1 MKLVQFRVQ
10 NYRNILD
17 SGPID
22 VGSVTAFVGQNEA
35 GKSNLF
41 EALYC
46 VNPITPE
53 AYKPDEDWPVDQW
66 EGRATANGKEVC
78 SAEFALSEAEIQD
91 VFTFAKPL
99 APPPPPAD
107 ATAEGSPKP
116 PVPTPI
122 PLPKAAT
129 VIARRAYGGE
139 TSHRMRADGAQKLDS
154 AKVIKWMAEKLPKFV
169 LVREYE
175 MSGEQVELDQL
186 LQRLNNAGNKRQAL
200 SNEDQTVL
208 IILDLAAI
216 SLDDFIGKGQ
226 TPEGRTIRSFD
237 KRSASSYLTKQFQ
250 KLWTQKDVRFEID
263 VDGSTLNIFAE
274 DKEIGMPVRLK
285 RRSTGFRWYVSFAW
299 KFTHATRGEF
309 KDCILLLEEPGIHLH
324 YSGQKDLLDTLERLS
339 KDNTILYTTHLASMV
354 DLANPE
360 RVRIVESRDHHLGI
374 THGVVSSSRAPM
386 AVIERSLGLTGDL
399 SGMLG
404 NRQVLIV
411 EGGTDALILQKL
423 SGLLS
428 KNGKG
433 LSDQVYLWPAQTASK
448 TPMYA
453 AFAIGQKWDAGVLL
467 DTDEEGNKAKEKIKT
482 QYLDKMA
489 EDQQNRFRVFML
501 GKAAGI
507 KKTNAGIE
515 DIFPDE
521 FYLECANAAFG
532 VAINIEDLPKDGSDM
547 ITKRVE
553 QVLKTRHDHE
563 ALDKDRV
570 FAQMLRR
577 FDQWGKVDD
586 LPGDTAAHATELFA
600 AINRT
605 FAGG

>member
-1 MKLVQFRVQ
+1 MKLVQFRVL

-17 SGPID
+17 SGLID
-22 VGSVTAFVGQNEA
+22 VGKVTAFVGQNEA

-46 VNPITPE
+46 INPITPE
-53 AYKPDEDWPVDQW
+53 QYKPDEDWPVDQW
-66 EGRATANGKEVC
+66 EGRATAKGKEVC
-78 SAEFALSEAEIQD
+78 SAEFALDEAEIQD
-91 VFTFAKPL
+91 LFTFA
-99 APPPPPAD
+99 APTPAPPPPAD
-107 ATAEGSPKP
+107 TSEDSSTPTAPA
-116 PVPTPI
+116 PI

-139 TSHRMRADGAQKLDS
+139 TSRRMRADGTDKLDQ
-154 AKVIKWMAEKLPKFV
+154 AKLTKWMAEKLPKFV

-186 LQRLNNAGNKRQAL
+186 RQRLTNAGNNRQSL
-200 SNEDQTVL
+200 SNEDQTIL

-216 SLDDFIGKGQ
+216 NLDEFITKGQ
-226 TPEGRTIRSFD
+226 TADGRTVRSFD
-237 KRSASSYLTKQFQ
+237 KRSASAYLTKQFN
-250 KLWTQKDVRFEID
+250 KLWTQKDVRFDID
-263 VDGSTLNIFAE
+263 VDGNTLNIFAQ
-274 DKEIGMPVRLK
+274 DQEIGMPVRLK

-299 KFTHATRGEF
+299 KFTHATRGQF

-324 YSGQKDLLDTLERLS
+324 YSGQKDLLDTFESLS

-360 RVRIVESRDHHLGI
+360 RVRIVESRNHHLGI
-374 THGVVSSSRAPM
+374 TQGVVSSSRGPM
-386 AVIERSLGLTGDL
+386 AVIERSLALTGDL

-428 KNGKG
+428 KNGEG
-433 LSDQVYLWPAQTASK
+433 LSDHVFPWPAQTASK

-467 DTDEEGNKAKEKIKT
+467 DTDLEGNAAREKIKT
-482 QYLDKMA
+482 QYLDKLA

-501 GKAAGI
+501 AKAAGI
-507 KKTNAGIE
+507 KKTDAGIE

-521 FYLECANAAFG
+521 FYVECANAAFG
-532 VAINIEDLPKDGSDM
+532 VAITLDDLPKDGSDM

-553 QVLKTRHDHE
+553 HVLKSRYDHK

-577 FDQWGKVDD
+577 FDQWNTMGD
-586 LPGDTAAHATELFA
+586 LPGDTAARAALLFGT
-600 AINRT
+600 INRT

>member
-1 MKLVQFRVQ
+1 MQLIKFRVQ
-10 NYRNILD
+10 NYRNIWD
-17 SGPID
+17 SGTID
-22 VGSVTAFVGQNEA
+22 ISKVTAFVGQNEA

-46 VNPITPE
+46 INPITPE
-53 AYKPDEDWPVDQW
+53 TYKPDEDWPVDRW
-66 EGRATANGKEVC
+66 EGRATAKGKEVC
-78 SAEFALSEAEIQD
+78 WAEFALTEDEIKD
-91 VFTFAKPL
+91 IFIFAAPE
-99 APPPPPAD
+99 APPPA
-107 ATAEGSPKP
+107 ATPEGSP
-116 PVPTPI
+116 
-122 PLPKAAT
+122 PLTAPALAAAPKTAT
-129 VIARRAYGGE
+129 VIASRAYGYK
-139 TSHRMRADGAQKLDS
+139 TAYSMRAEGAQKLDH
-154 AKVIKWMAEKLPKFV
+154 AKVSQWIAEKLPKFV

-186 LQRLNNAGNKRQAL
+186 RQRLANAGNNRQSL
-200 SNEDQTVL
+200 SNDDQTIL

-216 SLDDFIGKGQ
+216 DLDDFIKKGQ
-226 TPEGRTIRSFD
+226 TTDGRTVRSFD
-237 KRSASSYLTKQFQ
+237 KRSASSYLTRQFQ
-250 KLWTQKDVRFEID
+250 KLWTQKNVRFDID

-274 DKEIGMPVRLK
+274 DHEIGMPVRLK

-299 KFTHATRGEF
+299 KFTHATRGDF

-324 YSGQKDLLDTLERLS
+324 YSGQKDLLDTFENLS
-339 KDNTILYTTHLASMV
+339 NDNTILYTTHLASMV

-360 RVRIVESRDHHLGI
+360 RVRIVESHNHHLGI
-374 THGVVSSSRAPM
+374 TQGVVSSSRGPM

-428 KNGKG
+428 KEGKG
-433 LSDQVYLWPAQTASK
+433 LSDHVFPWPAQTASK

-467 DTDEEGNKAKEKIKT
+467 DTDPEGNTARDKIKT
-482 QYLDKMA
+482 QYLNKLA
-489 EDQQNRFRVFML
+489 EEQRNRFRVFML

-507 KKTNAGIE
+507 KKTDAGIE

-521 FYLECANAAFG
+521 FYLECTNAAFG
-532 VAINIEDLPKDGSDM
+532 VAIKLSDLPLDGSDM

-553 QVLKTRHDHE
+553 HVLKTRHHHK
-563 ALDKDRV
+563 ALDKERV
-570 FAQMLRR
+570 FAQMLRK
-577 FDQWGKVDD
+577 FDQWKRVDD
-586 LPGDTAAHATELFA
+586 LPGDTAARAAELFA
-600 AINRT
+600 TINRT
-605 FAGG
+605 FAGGST

>member
-1 MKLVQFRVQ
+1 MGK
-10 NYRNILD
+10 
-17 SGPID
+17 
-22 VGSVTAFVGQNEA
+22 VTAFVGQNEA

-46 VNPITPE
+46 LNPVTPE
-53 AYKPDEDWPVDQW
+53 VYKPDEDWPVDQW
-66 EGRATANGKEVC
+66 EGKATANGKEVC
-78 SAEFALSEAEIQD
+78 SAEFALSEAEIRD
-91 VFTFAKPL
+91 LFTFAAPTS
-99 APPPPPAD
+99 APPPAEAPPPAD
-107 ATAEGSPKP
+107 TPEGSPT
-116 PVPTPI
+116 PTGPSPI
-122 PLPKAAT
+122 PLPKSAT
-129 VIARRAYGGE
+129 VVARRAYGGE
-139 TSHRMRADGAQKLDS
+139 TSYEIRADDAQKLDPE
-154 AKVIKWMAEKLPKFV
+154 KFKKWIGEKLPKFV

-186 LQRLNNAGNKRQAL
+186 KQRLANAGNNRQSL
-200 SNEDQTVL
+200 SNDDQTIL

-216 SLDDFIGKGQ
+216 NLEEFIGKGQ
-226 TPEGRTIRSFD
+226 TTEGRTVRSFD
-237 KRSASSYLTKQFQ
+237 KRSASSYLTKQFK
-250 KLWTQKDVRFEID
+250 KLWTQKNVRFDID
-263 VDGSTLNIFAE
+263 VDGTTLNIFAE
-274 DKEIGMPVRLK
+274 DQEIGMPVRLK

-324 YSGQKDLLDTLERLS
+324 YSGQKDLLDTFENLS

-360 RVRIVESRDHHLGI
+360 RVRIVESRNHHLGI
-374 THGVVSSSRAPM
+374 TQGVVSSSRGPM

-433 LSDQVYLWPAQTASK
+433 LSDHVFLWPAQTASK

-467 DTDEEGNKAKEKIKT
+467 DTDPEGNLAREKIKT
-482 QYLDKMA
+482 QYLVKLA
-489 EDQQNRFRVFML
+489 TDQQSRFRVLML
-501 GKAAGI
+501 GKATGI
-507 KKTNAGIE
+507 KKTDAAIE
-515 DIFPDE
+515 DLFPDE
-521 FYLECANAAFG
+521 FYLECVNAAFG
-532 VAINIEDLPKDGSDM
+532 IAINIADLPQDGSDM
-547 ITKRVE
+547 ITKRIE
-553 QVLKTRHDHE
+553 HVLKTRYDNK
-563 ALDKDRV
+563 ALDKYRV

-577 FDQWGKVDD
+577 FDQWTKMED
-586 LPGDTAAHATELFA
+586 LPDDTAERAAELFA
-600 AINRT
+600 TINRT